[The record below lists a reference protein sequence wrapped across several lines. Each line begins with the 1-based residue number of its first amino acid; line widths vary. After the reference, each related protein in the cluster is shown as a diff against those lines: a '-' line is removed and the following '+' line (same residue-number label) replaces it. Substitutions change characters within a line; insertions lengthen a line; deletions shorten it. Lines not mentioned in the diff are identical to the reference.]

1 MSSEVNVEI
10 DTKSTG
16 FLVGVAAVVGG
27 LLYFNGFKMSG
38 LMGMLLAVSCVLVAL
53 LLWLLLTDKDK
64 LVSFIKDRHLLALA
78 ASCAIAANVV
88 MSAMQNMGMRS
99 LV

>member
-27 LLYFNGFKMSG
+27 LLYMNGFKMSG
-38 LMGMLLAVSCVLVAL
+38 LMSMLLAVSCVLIAL
-53 LLWLLLTDKDK
+53 LLWLLLTDKEK
-64 LVSFIKDRHLLALA
+64 LVSFINERHLLALV
-78 ASCAIAANVV
+78 ASCVVAANVV
-88 MSAMQNMGMRS
+88 MSAMQNMSMRS
-99 LV
+99 MV